1 MAYPTEGK
9 EFVDGKNVM
18 PYDRILLLTDY
29 FNHGGLVYI
38 LQSKTV
44 KRRMIRIIMDT
55 KSNVAFSHL
64 EEM

>member
-18 PYDRILLLTDY
+18 PYDRVLLLTGY

-38 LQSKTV
+38 QVVYTINGSKKTY
-44 KRRMIRIIMDT
+44 DT
-55 KSNVAFSHL
+55 NYYVYKK
-64 EEM
+64 